1 MIQDYLFKTL
11 ADRRTRLF
19 VTLVMLAML
28 AYQLSIAFWQFY
40 AAPNSAANDYRSQI
54 ITSGNSTRPE
64 QSYLEKAQIISRAYL
79 FGKPEVVSVAAVK
92 IAEAP
97 ETRLNYKLR
106 GVYYSTVGRL
116 ASAIVEIKTNDSQY
130 YRLGDELADNITV
143 AAIERDHILINR
155 YGKIERLNL
164 EKAVLSS
171 NQQPGISRTSD
182 PGSSARST
190 ALLRSYKKRYASNPM
205 ALATRFQAIPVRQNG
220 QNIGF
225 RLKALR
231 GESLLKKLSFQDS
244 DVFTQVN
251 GIGLDKPFQALD
263 ALRSLTTSNDVSVT
277 ILRNGVEETINFSM

>member
-1 MIQDYLFKTL
+1 
-11 ADRRTRLF
+11 
-19 VTLVMLAML
+19 
-28 AYQLSIAFWQFY
+28 
-40 AAPNSAANDYRSQI
+40 
-54 ITSGNSTRPE
+54 
-64 QSYLEKAQIISRAYL
+64 
-79 FGKPEVVSVAAVK
+79 
-92 IAEAP
+92 
-97 ETRLNYKLR
+97 
-106 GVYYSTVGRL
+106 VGRL
-116 ASAIVEIKTNDSQY
+116 ASVIVEIKTNDSQY
-130 YRLGDELADNITV
+130 YRLDDELADNITV

-171 NQQPGISRTSD
+171 SQQSGNSRGST
-182 PGSSARST
+182 PSSANSS

-231 GESLLKKLSFQDS
+231 GESLLKKLNFQDS

-263 ALRSLTTSNDVSVT
+263 ALRSLTTSSDVSVT
-277 ILRNGVEETINFSM
+277 ILRNGVEETMNFRM

>member
-1 MIQDYLFKTL
+1 MIQDYLFKIL
-11 ADRRTRLF
+11 ADQWTRLF
-19 VTLVMLAML
+19 VTLVVLAML

-40 AAPNSAANDYRSQI
+40 AAPNSAASDYRSHV
-54 ITSGNSTRPE
+54 ITSASSTRPE

-79 FGKPEVVSVAAVK
+79 FGKPEVVSVAVVEV
-92 IAEAP
+92 AEAP
-97 ETRLNYKLR
+97 ETKLNYKLR
-106 GVYYSTVGRL
+106 GIYYSTVGRL

-130 YRLGDELADNITV
+130 YRLDDELAENIFV

-164 EKAVLSS
+164 EKSVLSS
-171 NQQPGISRTSD
+171 SQRSGNSRSNAA
-182 PGSSARST
+182 SSANSS

-231 GESLLKKLSFQDS
+231 GESLLKKLDFQDS

-251 GIGLDKPFQALD
+251 GISLDKPFQALD
-263 ALRSLTTSNDVSVT
+263 ALRSLTTSSEVSVT
-277 ILRNGVEETINFSM
+277 ILRNGIEETKDFNL